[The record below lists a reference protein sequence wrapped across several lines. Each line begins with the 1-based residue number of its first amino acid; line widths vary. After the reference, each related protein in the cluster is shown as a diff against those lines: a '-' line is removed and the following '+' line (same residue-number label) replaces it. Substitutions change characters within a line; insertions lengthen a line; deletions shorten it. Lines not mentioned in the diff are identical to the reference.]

1 MFSTKEIA
9 DYVHGQAA
17 TPEKQQ
23 FTFGKVKKI
32 GESLTVRWPALAGIT
47 DDEPGPAGQIAL
59 APKVKRVTAVI
70 WRVRRRT
77 LARIRAARRNILLL
91 LLFILLSAL
100 MFVLESQQG
109 PADRSRDNS
118 RSGSTAA
125 T

>member
-9 DYVHGQAA
+9 DYVHGQAT
-17 TPEKQQ
+17 TPEQHQ
-23 FTFGKVKKI
+23 FTFGKVKKM
-32 GESLTVRWPALAGIT
+32 GESLTVRWPALADSI
-47 DDEPGPAGQIAL
+47 DDEPGPAGEIVL

-77 LARIRAARRNILLL
+77 LARIGAARRNILLL
-91 LLFILLSAL
+91 LLFILVSAF
-100 MFVLESQQG
+100 MFVLESRQA